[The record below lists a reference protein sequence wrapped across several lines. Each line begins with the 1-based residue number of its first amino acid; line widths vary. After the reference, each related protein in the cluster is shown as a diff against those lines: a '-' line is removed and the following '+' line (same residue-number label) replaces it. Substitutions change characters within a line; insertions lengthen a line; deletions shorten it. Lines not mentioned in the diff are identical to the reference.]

1 MRYNFEE
8 ELASLEQEILKM
20 GSLVESM
27 LAKSVESLKTQ
38 SVELANEV
46 LAMEEQ
52 TDKLEKEIEHKCLL
66 LIATQQPLAKDLRRI
81 TAGFKIITDLERMA
95 DYSNDIA
102 KVTLRHAGE
111 KLIKPLID
119 IPRMSI
125 ITQKMV
131 KDALD
136 AYVKEDV
143 DLAYRMCEQDDI
155 VDSLYSQILR
165 ELLTYMMED
174 PRVITQA
181 TSLLFVGRYIE
192 RIADHATNIGE
203 RVIYLVTGEKKELN
217 D

>member
-1 MRYNFEE
+1 MRQTF
-8 ELASLEQEILKM
+8 QEDLGVLQQDILRM

-27 LAKSVESLKTQ
+27 LDKSVESLKKQ
-38 SVELANEV
+38 DVNMAQEV
-46 LAMEEQ
+46 FEMEEQ
-52 TDKLEKEIEHKCLL
+52 TDRLEREIEQKCLR

-102 KVTLRHAGE
+102 KVTIRIANE
-111 KLIKPLID
+111 PLIKPLID

-125 ITQKMV
+125 LAQKMV

-136 AYVKEDV
+136 SYVREDV
-143 DLAYRMCEQDDI
+143 ELAYQMCKDDDM
-155 VDSLYSQILR
+155 VDNIFAQIFR

-174 PRVITQA
+174 PRTISQA
-181 TSLLFVGRYIE
+181 TSLLFVSRYIE

-203 RVIYLVTGEKKELN
+203 RVIYLVTGEIKELN